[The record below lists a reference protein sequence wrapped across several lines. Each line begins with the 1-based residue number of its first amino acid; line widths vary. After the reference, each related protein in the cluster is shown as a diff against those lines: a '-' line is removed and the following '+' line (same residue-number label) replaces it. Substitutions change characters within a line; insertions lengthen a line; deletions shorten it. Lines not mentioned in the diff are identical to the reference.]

1 MYIFFR
7 QEEMDFS
14 CKPFFNSRLQQLS
27 HLGAISWTILW
38 TVYKTISGMWI
49 IFTMFCWMFGI
60 IHNMFLTSLINFQH
74 FFLSGK
80 KKRFLAASHFLTHKA
95 STTLS
100 HCAFLCTVLSEV
112 TEYHSLAFRVGMF
125 GIEMTRLP
133 ASTKPMEVN
142 IKVFKHKEI

>member
-1 MYIFFR
+1 
-7 QEEMDFS
+7 
-14 CKPFFNSRLQQLS
+14 
-27 HLGAISWTILW
+27 
-38 TVYKTISGMWI
+38 MWI

-60 IHNMFLTSLINFQH
+60 IHNMFLTPLINFQH

-80 KKRFLAASHFLTHKA
+80 KKRILAASHFLTHKA

-142 IKVFKHKEI
+142 NKVF

>member
-1 MYIFFR
+1 MDIFVDSF
-7 QEEMDFS
+7 QGSFWGQNVD
-14 CKPFFNSRLQQLS
+14 N
-27 HLGAISWTILW
+27 
-38 TVYKTISGMWI
+38 
-49 IFTMFCWMFGI
+49 
-60 IHNMFLTSLINFQH
+60 FLKVLLDVSTTETPLIDFQH

-80 KKRFLAASHFLTHKA
+80 KKRILAASHFLTHKA

-142 IKVFKHKEI
+142 INKNFNLLL

>member
-1 MYIFFR
+1 
-7 QEEMDFS
+7 
-14 CKPFFNSRLQQLS
+14 
-27 HLGAISWTILW
+27 
-38 TVYKTISGMWI
+38 
-49 IFTMFCWMFGI
+49 MFGI
-60 IHNMFLTSLINFQH
+60 IHNMFLSSLINFQKKI
-74 FFLSGK
+74 FSGK
-80 KKRFLAASHFLTHKA
+80 KKRILAASHFLTHKA

-142 IKVFKHKEI
+142 IDKVF